1 MDSVDQKLK
10 EFFSEY
16 EARFNRAMAGTIE
29 TEATANAFASCF
41 IEATPFGVNCGKN
54 DDQFRMVIPQ
64 GYKFYRN
71 IGTKSMKIVS
81 LEIISLDDYHSMA
94 KVHWQAIYNKK
105 DGSEDAIEF
114 DVIYFIQTIK
124 DQLKIF
130 AYITG
135 DEQGVLRERGLI
147 PG

>member
-10 EFFSEY
+10 EFFREY
-16 EARFNRAMAGTIE
+16 EARFNKAMAGTIE

-41 IEATPFGVNCGKN
+41 IEANPFGVNCGKN
-54 DDQFRMVIPQ
+54 DDQFRVMIPQ
-64 GYKFYRN
+64 GYDFYRS

-81 LEIISLDDYHSMA
+81 LEITSLDDYHSMA

-105 DGSEDAIEF
+105 DGSEESIEF
-114 DVIYFIQTIK
+114 DVIYFVQTIN

-147 PG
+147 SG

>member
-1 MDSVDQKLK
+1 
-10 EFFSEY
+10 
-16 EARFNRAMAGTIE
+16 
-29 TEATANAFASCF
+29 
-41 IEATPFGVNCGKN
+41 
-54 DDQFRMVIPQ
+54 
-64 GYKFYRN
+64 
-71 IGTKSMKIVS
+71 
-81 LEIISLDDYHSMA
+81 MA

-105 DGSEDAIEF
+105 DKSKESIEF
-114 DVIYFIQTIK
+114 DVIYFVQTVN

>member
-1 MDSVDQKLK
+1 MDGVDQKLK
-10 EFFSEY
+10 EFFREY
-16 EARFNRAMAGTIE
+16 EARFNKAMAGAID

-41 IEATPFGVNCGKN
+41 IGANPLGVNCGKN
-54 DDQFRMVIPQ
+54 DDQFRLMIPQ
-64 GYKFYRN
+64 GYEFYRN
-71 IGTKSMKIVS
+71 IGTKSMKIIS
-81 LEIISLDDYHSMA
+81 LEITSLDNYHSMA

-105 DGSEDAIEF
+105 DKSKESIEF
-114 DVIYFIQTIK
+114 DVIYFVQTIN

-147 PG
+147 SG

>member
-1 MDSVDQKLK
+1 
-10 EFFSEY
+10 
-16 EARFNRAMAGTIE
+16 
-29 TEATANAFASCF
+29 
-41 IEATPFGVNCGKN
+41 
-54 DDQFRMVIPQ
+54 
-64 GYKFYRN
+64 
-71 IGTKSMKIVS
+71 MKIA
-81 LEIISLDDYHSMA
+81 SLDITLLDDLHSMV

-105 DGSEDAIEF
+105 NGSEESIDF
-114 DVIYFIQTIK
+114 DVIYFVQMID

>member
-1 MDSVDQKLK
+1 MDSVDKKLK
-10 EFFSEY
+10 EFFREY
-16 EARFNRAMAGTIE
+16 EARFNRAMAGSIE

-41 IEATPFGVNCGKN
+41 LEANPFGVNCGKN
-54 DDQFRMVIPQ
+54 DDQFRAVIPR
-64 GYKFYRN
+64 GYEFYRN
-71 IGTKSMKIVS
+71 IGTKSMKIAS
-81 LEIISLDDYHSMA
+81 LDITPLDDYHSMA
-94 KVHWQAIYNKK
+94 KVHWQAIYRKK
-105 DGSEDAIEF
+105 DGSEECIEF
-114 DVIYFIQTIK
+114 DVIYFVQTIN

>member
-1 MDSVDQKLK
+1 MDRANQRLED
-10 EFFSEY
+10 FFREY
-16 EARFNRAMAGTIE
+16 EARFNRAMAGSIE

-41 IEATPFGVNCGKN
+41 IGANPFGVNCGKN
-54 DDQFRMVIPQ
+54 DDQFRTVIPK
-64 GYKFYRN
+64 GYEFYRN
-71 IGTKSMKIVS
+71 IGTKSMKIV
-81 LEIISLDDYHSMA
+81 LLKITQLDDYHSMV
-94 KVHWQAIYNKK
+94 KVNWQAIYSKK
-105 DGSEDAIEF
+105 GGSEESIDF
-114 DVIYFIQTIK
+114 YVIYFVQAIK